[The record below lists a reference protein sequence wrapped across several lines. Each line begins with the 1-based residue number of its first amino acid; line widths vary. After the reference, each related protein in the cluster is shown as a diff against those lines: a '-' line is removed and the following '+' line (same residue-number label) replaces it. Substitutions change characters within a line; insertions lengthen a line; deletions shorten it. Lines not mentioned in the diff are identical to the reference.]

1 MVWTSAC
8 TRQLAPAPIPG
19 AVMPAVR
26 VEARVDVNVGVTGS
40 ATGSATGSVTG
51 SGTVSTAPMTGRLI
65 VDVPEGSVP
74 VYRARLEARK
84 QDNGTLRPTFR
95 FFDLPPEKICDG
107 TPCVIDEPPG
117 NILIGFPVL
126 GCRPA
131 IDFDLV
137 HVGLDPSVY
146 RRSLAIFEDD
156 TGAERIVG
164 IVAASLGAAA
174 TITGIVLLPSGI
186 SKDNSSL
193 TAAGGITLGAG
204 ALALTVGILM
214 IRHDSATY
222 RPGSANHFEATGI
235 TSGATLTVSPSARSP
250 LEQYPYYECSWGSR
264 RGGTG

>member
-1 MVWTSAC
+1 
-8 TRQLAPAPIPG
+8 
-19 AVMPAVR
+19 MPAVR
-26 VEARVDVNVGVTGS
+26 VEARVDVSVGVAGSETVSKAPVTGS
-40 ATGSATGSVTG
+40 
-51 SGTVSTAPMTGRLI
+51 LI

-84 QDNGTLRPTFR
+84 QDNGTRRPTFR
-95 FFDLPPEKICDG
+95 FFDLPAEKICDG

-146 RRSLAIFEDD
+146 RRSLAIFEDE
-156 TGAERIVG
+156 TGAEKIVG

-174 TITGIVLLPSGI
+174 SITGIVLLPSGI
-186 SKDNSSL
+186 SKDNSGL

-222 RPGSANHFEATGI
+222 RPGSANHFEATGV
-235 TSGATLTVSPSARSP
+235 TSGARLTVSPSARSP

-264 RGGTG
+264 RAGTG

>member
-1 MVWTSAC
+1 
-8 TRQLAPAPIPG
+8 
-19 AVMPAVR
+19 MPAVR
-26 VEARVDVNVGVTGS
+26 VEARVDVSVGVAGS
-40 ATGSATGSVTG
+40 EA
-51 SGTVSTAPMTGRLI
+51 VSTAPVTGRLI

-84 QDNGTLRPTFR
+84 QDNGTRRPTFR
-95 FFDLPPEKICDG
+95 FFDLPAEKICDG

-146 RRSLAIFEDD
+146 RRSLAIFEDE
-156 TGAERIVG
+156 TGAEKIVG

-174 TITGIVLLPSGI
+174 SITGIVLLPSGI
-186 SKDNSSL
+186 SKDNSGL

-222 RPGSANHFEATGI
+222 RPGSANHFEASVSTAAPP
-235 TSGATLTVSPSARSP
+235 ATVPSSSPPRSP
-250 LEQYPYYECSWGSR
+250 LEVFPYYDCSWGSR